1 MTTPGGPVEQDNGR
15 FSVLIGL
22 VLDGDS
28 NAVAA
33 LRAEYGGRGFLS
45 DDVIEAVVKLAAK
58 LNKR

>member
-1 MTTPGGPVEQDNGR
+1 MTVPSDSVEPGSKR
-15 FSVLIGL
+15 FSELIGL

-33 LRAEYGGRGFLS
+33 LRTEYGGRGSLS